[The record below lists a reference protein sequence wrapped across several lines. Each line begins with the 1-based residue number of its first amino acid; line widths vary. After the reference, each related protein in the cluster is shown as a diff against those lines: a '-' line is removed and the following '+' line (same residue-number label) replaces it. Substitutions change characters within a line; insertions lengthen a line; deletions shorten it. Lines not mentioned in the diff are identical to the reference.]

1 MAATKAQGLKGVGDP
16 RVHSADAQLAT
27 TQLKAQTRELRA
39 MSSLWGAGGVRMIPN
54 ESEMGQNGSEV
65 TGMGQSISFANWP

>member
-27 TQLKAQTRELRA
+27 TQLKAQTRAELRA

-65 TGMGQSISFANWP
+65 MGQRVTRIFSN